1 MPKMGTFCLIAYA
14 GLTDRFRRARGF
26 LYNLASLL
34 KLLRSERKNVLIL
47 EIFLY
52 DEEQK
57 QFSKQKCGLCSQQ
70 MNKKEKKNPKIPPV
84 GVIDGRLKV

>member
-1 MPKMGTFCLIAYA
+1 LLIRLYST

-34 KLLRSERKNVLIL
+34 KNIRSEKNNALIL
-47 EIFLY
+47 ENVFY

-57 QFSKQKCGLCSQQ
+57 QFSKEKCGKCS
-70 MNKKEKKNPKIPPV
+70 
-84 GVIDGRLKV
+84 